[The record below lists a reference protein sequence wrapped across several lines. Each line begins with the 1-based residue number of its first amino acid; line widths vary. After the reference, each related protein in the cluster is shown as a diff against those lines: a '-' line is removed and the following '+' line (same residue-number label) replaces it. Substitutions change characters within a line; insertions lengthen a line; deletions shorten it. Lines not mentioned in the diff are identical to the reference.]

1 MVIIAHNIRSL
12 HNIGSIFR
20 SADVFA
26 VEKIYL
32 TGYTGAPPQKEIAK
46 TALGSEDRV
55 AWEKVEEIFPLI
67 EKLRS
72 DGYQVIGLETGVAA
86 KPIDSL
92 FLDKPLVLVL
102 GNEVT
107 GIEPEVVEKL
117 DDLVEIPMPGA
128 KKSLN
133 VSVAAGIAMFE
144 LSRKHDKINPSLN
157 AR

>member
-1 MVIIAHNIRSL
+1 MIIIAHNLRSL
-12 HNIGSIFR
+12 HNVGSIFR

-55 AWEKVEEIFPLI
+55 AWEKVEDVFSLI

-72 DGYQVIGLETGVAA
+72 DGYRVVGLEIGEAA
-86 KPIDSL
+86 RSLDS
-92 FLDKPLVLVL
+92 FSPDKSIALVL

-107 GIEPEVVEKL
+107 GIEPEVREKL
-117 DDLVEIPMPGA
+117 DGLAEIPMLGL

-133 VSVAAGIAMFE
+133 VSVAAGIAMFV
-144 LSRKHDKINPSLN
+144 LGRK
-157 AR
+157 RC

>member
-1 MVIIAHNIRSL
+1 MIIIAHNIRSL
-12 HNIGSIFR
+12 HNVGSIFR

-26 VEKIYL
+26 VEKLYL
-32 TGYTGAPPQKEIAK
+32 TGYTGTPPQKEIAK

-55 AWEKVEEIFPLI
+55 VWEKVEDIFSLI

-72 DGYQVIGLETGVAA
+72 EGYLVLGLETGTEVM
-86 KPIDSL
+86 PIDSL
-92 FLDKPLVLVL
+92 SFDQPIALVL

-117 DDLVEIPMPGA
+117 DGLTEIPMPGA

-133 VSVAAGIAMFE
+133 VSVAAGIAMFV
-144 LSRKHDKINPSLN
+144 LSREK
-157 AR
+157 

>member
-1 MVIIAHNIRSL
+1 MIIIAHNIRSL
-12 HNIGSIFR
+12 HNVGSIFR

-32 TGYTGAPPQKEIAK
+32 TGYTGNPPQKEIAK

-55 AWEKVEEIFPLI
+55 TWEKVEDIFPLI

-72 DGYQVIGLETGVAA
+72 DGYQVIGLETGEGVQPLGSLPSH
-86 KPIDSL
+86 KPIA
-92 FLDKPLVLVL
+92 LVL

-107 GIEPEVVEKL
+107 GIESEVVKKL
-117 DDLVEIPMPGA
+117 DGLAEIPMLGP

-144 LSRKHDKINPSLN
+144 LSRKLC
-157 AR
+157 

>member
-1 MVIIAHNIRSL
+1 MFIIAHNIRSL
-12 HNIGSIFR
+12 YNVGSIFR

-55 AWEKVEEIFPLI
+55 VWEKVEDIFSVI
-67 EKLRS
+67 EKFHV
-72 DGYQVIGLETGVAA
+72 DGYQVIGLETGEGARSL
-86 KPIDSL
+86 DS
-92 FLDKPLVLVL
+92 FSSDKPMALVL

-107 GIEPEVVEKL
+107 GIEPEVREKL
-117 DDLVEIPMPGA
+117 DGLVEIPMLGP

-133 VSVAAGIAMFE
+133 VSVAAGIAMFV
-144 LSRKHDKINPSLN
+144 LSGKR
-157 AR
+157 